1 MKASNIYQ
9 TLKSRAKA
17 SSTAKPQLP
26 GIGSPLNL
34 KAKNPID
41 PPKKSKENKVASK
54 TVGSTYHLDK
64 SPRNPY
70 HFQKPTEK
78 MVRTIKPL
86 AQKTPPKEKLPMA
99 KAAPTKLKK
108 DTPKTKTPNEKK
120 YEKYGYK
127 KKIVKAESS
136 YYDATKGELTKTF
149 SDADVKKYGI
159 KKTSTTKAKIKSP
172 AKKTIDP
179 PKRKKTTT
187 VENFNYG
194 DQFSSTVKTKQKN
207 KKNGEVK
214 VKQKSTSKN
223 YDPATGKRTSKSVS
237 RAKAKLE
244 TYDENVSSD
253 PSEGTVKKSNIV
265 SLKKSYKTT
274 GSPKVKGKVTGSGSK
289 SGAQSV
295 TGKGL
300 DKSLDNV
307 NTLDVRRNLKSPAKK
322 KSCGGRGNKI

>member
-9 TLKSRAKA
+9 TLKTKGHA
-17 SSTAKPQLP
+17 TDGTKPMLP
-26 GIGSPLNL
+26 GVGSPL
-34 KAKNPID
+34 
-41 PPKKSKENKVASK
+41 KKSPYKFNAGLKKAAADGSLDSNPKFKEAV
-54 TVGSTYHLDK
+54 
-64 SPRNPY
+64 
-70 HFQKPTEK
+70 
-78 MVRTIKPL
+78 
-86 AQKTPPKEKLPMA
+86 
-99 KAAPTKLKK
+99 KAAPTKLKNDPVK
-108 DTPKTKTPNEKK
+108 KPTVKETK
-120 YEKYGYK
+120 YSKYGYK
-127 KKIVKAESS
+127 KEVVKPISTS
-136 YYDATKGELTKTF
+136 YNSKTGELTRVF
-149 SDADVKKYGI
+149 SDKDVKDKGI
-159 KKTSTTKAKIKSP
+159 KKVQVTKASEKSPASTKSP

-223 YDPATGKRTSKSVS
+223 YNPATGKRTSKSVS
-237 RAKAKLE
+237 KAKAKLE

-265 SLKKSYKTT
+265 SLKKSYKTK

>member
-1 MKASNIYQ
+1 
-9 TLKSRAKA
+9 
-17 SSTAKPQLP
+17 
-26 GIGSPLNL
+26 
-34 KAKNPID
+34 
-41 PPKKSKENKVASK
+41 
-54 TVGSTYHLDK
+54 
-64 SPRNPY
+64 
-70 HFQKPTEK
+70 
-78 MVRTIKPL
+78 
-86 AQKTPPKEKLPMA
+86 MA

-127 KKIVKAESS
+127 EKIVKAESS
-136 YYDATKGELTKTF
+136 SYDATKGELTKTF

-223 YDPATGKRTSKSVS
+223 YNPATGKRTAKSVS
-237 RAKAKLE
+237 KAKAKLE

-265 SLKKSYKTT
+265 SLKKSYKTK

-307 NTLDVRRNLKSPAKK
+307 NTIDVRRNLKSPASM
-322 KSCGGRGNKI
+322 KSPVKMDSCASEMPSEATGGSNPKRAMRKAKRRGNRGGREAMKKFRKCKRSRYGRGKAN